1 MKRIFGHIAVLLF
14 VLCLTQAP
22 LLAQESPDFEPVN
35 GYDER
40 SEHDVSPDF
49 YTEPDGKGLNT
60 NPKAQPVRDSSA
72 VRASV
77 QRLRAIQDSKDQK
90 TENKSQGQS
99 GSEDDSILSFNF
111 LYYIIQKFKL
121 QDIIE

>member
-1 MKRIFGHIAVLLF
+1 M
-14 VLCLTQAP
+14 LCLTQAP
-22 LLAQESPDFEPVN
+22 LLAQESPDFERVN

-40 SEHDVSPDF
+40 SEHEVSPDF

-60 NPKAQPVRDSSA
+60 NPKTQPVRDSST
-72 VRASV
+72 VRVSV
-77 QRLRAIQDSKDQK
+77 QRLKSVQDHKDSK
-90 TENKSQGQS
+90 TENKPQGQS
-99 GSEDDSILSFNF
+99 GPEDDSILSFNF